1 MKLNVVMPELGEGVV
16 EGELQKWC
24 VKEGDLIKEDDII
37 AEVMTDKASVE
48 VPSTVSGQ
56 VKELKFKEGS
66 TCPVGE
72 ILLTVEGSQK
82 NTTEEKSSSASPP
95 VVLQTQNHSTPK
107 TNNELESD
115 TISDSILATPLV
127 RKLAQKHSIDLNK
140 IKGTGLSGRIT
151 LDDLS
156 LPKEGAASSP
166 QIQNT
171 TDKSLPIIGPE
182 TRKPLRGVR
191 KKIAEQMTL
200 SKQTIPHFTVMESAS
215 VEELIQL
222 RKKAKEIYPDVK
234 ITYLSFIMKILYNC
248 LLEFPEFNASISSNE
263 IIYKKYFHFGFAADT
278 PRGLLV
284 PVVRDV
290 DKKSIVQISRD
301 IKELSEKARSAR
313 IAVDEMK
320 DATITITNMGSIAGQ
335 WASPIINPPEVCIL
349 GMYRMFDKPVWK
361 NDSFYPEKT
370 MNFSVTCDHRL
381 IDGAIAARFML
392 QFIERVSNPS
402 LILIEN

>member
-16 EGELQKWC
+16 EGEIQKWC
-24 VKEGDLIKEDDII
+24 VKKGDLIKEDDII

-56 VKELKFKEGS
+56 VKELNFKEGS
-66 TCPVGE
+66 ACPVGE

-82 NTTEEKSSSASPP
+82 NTSEEKSSSASPP
-95 VVLQTQNHSTPK
+95 VFLQTENNSTPK
-107 TNNELESD
+107 KNNEPESG
-115 TISDSILATPLV
+115 IASDSILATPLV

-151 LDDLS
+151 LDDLP
-156 LPKEGAASSP
+156 LPKEGAASP
-166 QIQNT
+166 QIQST
-171 TDKSLPIIGPE
+171 ADKSLPVMGPE
-182 TRKPLRGVR
+182 ERKPLRGVR
-191 KKIAEQMTL
+191 KKISEQMTL

-215 VEELIQL
+215 MEELIQL

-248 LLEFPEFNASISSNE
+248 LLEFPKFNASISSNE

-278 PRGLLV
+278 PRGLLA

-301 IKELSEKARSAR
+301 IKELSEKARSAS
-313 IAVDEMK
+313 ISVDEMK
-320 DATITITNMGSIAGQ
+320 GATITITNMGSIAGQ

-361 NDSFYPEKT
+361 NNSFYPEKT

-381 IDGAIAARFML
+381 IDGAEAARFIL
-392 QFIERVSNPS
+392 QFAERVSNPS

>member
-1 MKLNVVMPELGEGVV
+1 MKLTVVMPELGEGVV

-24 VKEGDLIKEDDII
+24 VKEGDFVKEDDII

-56 VKELKFKEGS
+56 VKELKFKDGDI
-66 TCPVGE
+66 CPVGAV
-72 ILLTVEGSQK
+72 LLTVEGSSKNKQK
-82 NTTEEKSSSASPP
+82 PSSAETSPP
-95 VVLQTQNHSTPK
+95 VQTQ
-107 TNNELESD
+107 TNTKSESD
-115 TISDSILATPLV
+115 ATDSVLATPLV
-127 RKLAQKHSIDLNK
+127 RKLAQKHSIDLRQ

-151 LDDLS
+151 LDDLP
-156 LPKEGAASSP
+156 LPKETTISSSQAATPTSP
-166 QIQNT
+166 PAMG
-171 TDKSLPIIGPE
+171 LE
-182 TRKPLRGVR
+182 ERKPLKGVR

-215 VEELIQL
+215 VEELIKL
-222 RKKAKEIYPDVK
+222 RQKAKDIYPNEK

-248 LLEFPEFNASISSNE
+248 LLEFPEFNASITSDE
-263 IIYKKYFHFGFAADT
+263 IIYKKYFHFGCAVDT

-301 IKELSEKARSAR
+301 IKELSDKTRTAH
-313 IAVDEMK
+313 ITVDEMK
-320 DATITITNMGSIAGQ
+320 GATITITNMGSIAGQ

-361 NDSFYPEKT
+361 NGSFYPEKT
-370 MNFSVTCDHRL
+370 MNFSITCDHRL
-381 IDGAIAARFML
+381 IDGAVAARFIL
-392 QFIERVSNPS
+392 QFAERVSNPS